1 MIEMSNFY
9 KFGDGYLKSTFQAEL
24 VDPPEFLPDSKNDRR
39 RLKWG
44 DYEGIDFPVVFRHVY
59 GRTLKDIL
67 GTGSISFYLISDRM
81 KIVLEQNNLTG
92 WKMFPIKLFGKKREE
107 IPGYHGFS
115 VTGRS
120 GGTDYSNGVMI
131 EKESIAGT
139 GLWKYYKGM
148 TVDLTKWDKTD
159 FFKPESYEGIIV
171 TEKAAMT
178 LKSAHITNVKLTKLT
193 DVEIRESLYKWH
205 MSKRTTQ

>member
-81 KIVLEQNNLTG
+81 KIVLEQNNLSG
-92 WKMFPIKLFGKKREE
+92 WKTFPIKLFGKKGEE
-107 IPGYHGFS
+107 ISGYNGFS
-115 VTGRS
+115 ITGRGGSVDYTS
-120 GGTDYSNGVMI
+120 GKMF
-131 EKESIAGT
+131 EKSVNPEFGFKRI
-139 GLWKYYKGM
+139 KYYKGI
-148 TVDLTKWDKTD
+148 TVDLSKWDGSD
-159 FFKPESYEGIIV
+159 FFKPDNSNGVIV
-171 TEKAAMT
+171 TEKAANAMKES
-178 LKSAHITNVKLTKLT
+178 LLTNIVLTNLM
-193 DVEIRESLYKWH
+193 DVEIDERICH
-205 MSKRTTQ
+205 